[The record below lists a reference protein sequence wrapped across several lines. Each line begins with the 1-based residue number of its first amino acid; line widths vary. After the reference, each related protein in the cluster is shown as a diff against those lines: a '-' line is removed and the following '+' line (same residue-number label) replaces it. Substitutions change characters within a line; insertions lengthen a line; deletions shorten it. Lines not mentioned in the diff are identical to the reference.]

1 MAIPGYETFMLPILQ
16 FAADGEEHSLA
27 EAREALAG
35 QFNLSE
41 DELQQM
47 LPSGY
52 QSVFGN
58 RVAWAKTYLVQADLL
73 EATRRG
79 HFQITPEGRRTLASH
94 PAAIDAKY
102 LERFPKFQEFK
113 NRTRKQREP
122 DQAETA
128 EEDDS
133 TTPEELL
140 QSAYARIRADLESD
154 LLARVKAASP
164 RFFERLVLDLLLKM
178 GYGGSRQ
185 DAAKAVGRSGDEGI
199 DGLISEDRLGLDVIY
214 LQAKRWE
221 GTVGRPEVQ
230 RFVGALQGQRAR
242 KGVFVTTG
250 AFSKDALTYVDR
262 IDPKVI
268 LIDGQ
273 RLATLMVDFHL
284 GVTTVDLIEI
294 QTSDTDYFTES

>member
-1 MAIPGYETFMLPILQ
+1 MAIPGYQTFMLPILQ
-16 FAADGEEHSLA
+16 LAADGDEHSLA
-27 EAREALAG
+27 EAREVMAG
-35 QFNLSE
+35 QFKLSE
-41 DELQQM
+41 EELQQQ

-52 QSVFGN
+52 QTVFGN

-79 HFQITPEGRRTLASH
+79 HFQITDEGRRTLATH

-113 NRTRKQREP
+113 NRTRKERES
-122 DQAETA
+122 DQTSPIPA
-128 EEDDS
+128 DDS

-199 DGLISEDRLGLDVIY
+199 DGVISEDRLGLDVIY
-214 LQAKRWE
+214 LQAKRWD

-242 KGVFVTTG
+242 KGVLMTTG
-250 AFSKDALTYVDR
+250 TFSKEAVAYVDR
-262 IDPKVI
+262 IEPKVV
-268 LIDGQ
+268 LIDGL
-273 RLATLMVDFHL
+273 RLAQLMIDFNL
-284 GVTTVDLIEI
+284 GVSTVGSFDIKAPD
-294 QTSDTDYFTES
+294 SDYFNED